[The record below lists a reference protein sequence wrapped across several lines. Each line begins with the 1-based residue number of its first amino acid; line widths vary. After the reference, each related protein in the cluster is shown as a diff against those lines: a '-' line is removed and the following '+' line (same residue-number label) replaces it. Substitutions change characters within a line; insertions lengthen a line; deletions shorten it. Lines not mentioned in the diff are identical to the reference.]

1 MLSVD
6 DCTPHLEQRMT
17 KSRSLSKMSLS
28 SAGSANYHLHRELSY
43 SLEDSED
50 DDESETNVIYSPAL
64 LREPSP
70 DEVPPQV
77 KSKFMTKTV
86 VMITCQTDVTFVIMS
101 LFKCKA
107 IETKVHYTSI
117 T

>member
-1 MLSVD
+1 MKKKKHEKSFVCSLD
-6 DCTPHLEQRMT
+6 DCTPYLEQRMT

-50 DDESETNVIYSPAL
+50 DDESEMHVIYSPAL

-70 DEVPPQV
+70 HEVPPQV
-77 KSKFMTKTV
+77 VKNK
-86 VMITCQTDVTFVIMS
+86 
-101 LFKCKA
+101 
-107 IETKVHYTSI
+107 
-117 T
+117 

>member
-1 MLSVD
+1 
-6 DCTPHLEQRMT
+6 MT

-50 DDESETNVIYSPAL
+50 DDDDESEMNVIYSPAL

-70 DEVPPQV
+70 DEVPPEV
-77 KSKFMTKTV
+77 RSKFMTKAV
-86 VMITCQTDVTFVIMS
+86 VMIIYQTDLTFVIKS

-107 IETKVHYTSI
+107 IKTKIHYTSI
-117 T
+117 S

>member
-50 DDESETNVIYSPAL
+50 DDESEMNVIYSPAL

-77 KSKFMTKTV
+77 KKSKFMTKTLV
-86 VMITCQTDVTFVIMS
+86 MMITCQTDVC
-101 LFKCKA
+101 LNAKL
-107 IETKVHYTSI
+107 
-117 T
+117 